1 VYHDPFNSATPEM
14 MVEAPGEKWHKYPP
28 DVIPVYLAD
37 PDFPVAM
44 EIKKALINA
53 VQDED
58 LFYSPH
64 EPTQEVMAEKIRRRN
79 GLEATGEDVLITQG
93 VLPAMWL
100 AVRHACRVGDEVV
113 ITDPM
118 YHHFRTSQEVTGTKP
133 VLWDLSMEDGYSFD
147 VERLKEL
154 VTPRTKL
161 IFVCNPHNP
170 TGRVMTEEELKGIAD
185 VAVDNNI
192 VVMADELWEDILFD
206 EREHITLASLNP
218 EIERLTM
225 TSWGFSKTFGVAG
238 LRMGYTCATNKE
250 MMADLRR
257 LGANITR
264 ATNNLAKAAAP
275 VMLGNKLDWWRRD
288 IMVHLHKIRDLCYR
302 RLDEL
307 PNVSYPRLEGTYLM
321 FPRFDYGKSSDELYE
336 HMLKE
341 AKVAYEPGTKY
352 GQGGNGHLRI
362 CIATSEAI
370 INDIF
375 DRTAKALGKLR

>member
-1 VYHDPFNSATPEM
+1 
-14 MVEAPGEKWHKYPP
+14 
-28 DVIPVYLAD
+28 
-37 PDFPVAM
+37 
-44 EIKKALINA
+44 
-53 VQDED
+53 
-58 LFYSPH
+58 
-64 EPTQEVMAEKIRRRN
+64 
-79 GLEATGEDVLITQG
+79 
-93 VLPAMWL
+93 
-100 AVRHACRVGDEVV
+100 
-113 ITDPM
+113 
-118 YHHFRTSQEVTGTKP
+118 
-133 VLWDLSMEDGYSFD
+133 MEDGYSFD

-206 EREHITLASLNP
+206 ERKHITLASLNP

-257 LGANITR
+257 LGADITR

-352 GQGGNGHLRI
+352 GQGGNDHLRI

-375 DRTAKALGKLR
+375 SRTAKALGKLR